1 MNRMDETQVLK
12 NKQMRGQI
20 IRTLALFYPDT
31 STVSNIRAALI
42 TRGITSTG
50 EMDKHLTYL
59 EDKKYITVQDGFIR
73 DAKDDDIVTLTAKG
87 VDLVEG
93 TIQDL
98 GVIL

>member
-1 MNRMDETQVLK
+1 MDETQVLK

-31 STVSNIRAALI
+31 TSISNIRTALI
-42 TRGITSTG
+42 TKGVTSTG

-59 EDKKYITVQDGFIR
+59 EDKKSIIVKDGFIK
-73 DAKDDDIVTLTAKG
+73 DAKDDDMVTLTAKG
-87 VDLVEG
+87 VDLVEE
-93 TIQDL
+93 TIKDP

>member
-1 MNRMDETQVLK
+1 MDETQVLK

-31 STVSNIRAALI
+31 TSINNIRTALI
-42 TRGITSTG
+42 TKGVTSTG

-59 EDKKYITVQDGFIR
+59 EDKKYIIVKDGFVK
-73 DAKDDDIVTLTAKG
+73 DAKDDDMVTLTAKG
-87 VDLVEG
+87 IDLVEE
-93 TIQDL
+93 TLRDP

>member
-1 MNRMDETQVLK
+1 MDETQVLK

-31 STVSNIRAALI
+31 TSISNIRTALI
-42 TRGITSTG
+42 TKGVTSTG

-59 EDKKYITVQDGFIR
+59 KDKKYIIVKDGFIK
-73 DAKDDDIVTLTAKG
+73 DAKDDDMVTLTAKG
-87 VDLVEG
+87 VDLVEE
-93 TIQDL
+93 TIKDP

>member
-20 IRTLALFYPDT
+20 IRTLALFYPDAT
-31 STVSNIRAALI
+31 MVSNIRSALI
-42 TRGITSTG
+42 TKGVTSTG

-59 EDKKYITVQDGFIR
+59 EDKEYLTVKDGFVK
-73 DAKDDDIVTLTAKG
+73 DAKDDDIVMLTAKG
-87 VDLVEG
+87 IDLVEE
-93 TIQDL
+93 TIKDP